1 MFLDRC
7 DICHKAKKCRGY
19 EDMVVC
25 DECIEKIKS
34 NENELNIKETD
45 KEINRYKE
53 TTIFDFL

>member
-1 MFLDRC
+1 
-7 DICHKAKKCRGY
+7 
-19 EDMVVC
+19 MVVC

>member
-1 MFLDRC
+1 MFIDRC
-7 DICHKAKKCRGY
+7 DICHEPRKCRGY

-34 NENELNIKETD
+34 NENELNIEETD